1 MGAHVMT
8 EGREIWVEKAED
20 DEGRE
25 ELDSERF
32 SGASWDSSEEY
43 LGGDPLGSLIGPAG
57 GRRGV

>member
-1 MGAHVMT
+1 M
-8 EGREIWVEKAED
+8 EKVED

-32 SGASWDSSEEY
+32 SGVLWDFSEEY
-43 LGGDPLGSLIGPAG
+43 LGGDFLGFLIGFVG

>member
-1 MGAHVMT
+1 M
-8 EGREIWVEKAED
+8 EKAED

-43 LGGDPLGSLIGPAG
+43 FGGDPLGSRIGPAG